1 MVASSDNPVTLK
13 DKPTVSSVDKKPLS
27 FSSSEDPM
35 CAYLLTEVSVFNNR
49 VVWYL
54 EQQQK
59 QEIFAL
65 GASGVL
71 WAYLLKGE
79 GELFSLA
86 VAFVPPLVSLTL
98 FAKSYIMTK
107 AMGESMDY
115 LEKLENSFE
124 LKNELGW
131 VHYYKKN
138 TSNYKKKWRTYF
150 WIGLSIINILICV
163 IFINHNSTKAKL
175 TPSKVSSSFNKTSL
189 QKNIKIEVHGKL
201 RIIPEDKLIKSTI
214 K

>member
-1 MVASSDNPVTLK
+1 MAVTTQK
-13 DKPTVSSVDKKPLS
+13 TVDPTENEPKQPALN

-35 CAYLLTEVSVFNNR
+35 CAYLLTEVSIFNNR

-65 GASGVL
+65 GASGIL

-79 GELFSLA
+79 GEIFSLA
-86 VAFVPPLVSLTL
+86 VALVPPLITIIL
-98 FAKSYIMTK
+98 FVKSIIMTK
-107 AMGESMDY
+107 AMVESMDY

-124 LKNELGW
+124 LKNHLGW

-138 TSNYKKKWRTYF
+138 TSNYKKKWRKYF
-150 WIGLSIINILICV
+150 WSGLVVVNVVISG
-163 IFINHNSTKAKL
+163 IFIIFNQITK
-175 TPSKVSSSFNKTSL
+175 P
-189 QKNIKIEVHGKL
+189 KNISQIERL
-201 RIIPEDKLIKSTI
+201 SLSTGEKQHRSYDLDVKGTI
-214 K
+214 RYTPKKVLNNK